1 MNLRGNLAGLSRRFT
16 LYLIVLHALLFGL
29 ALFLLRERPLLF
41 LGAEALILASLVLGM
56 GLSRRALEPLGY
68 TARFRDLLQEQN
80 YAARLLPG
88 GGSELNEL
96 AELFNSLLGA
106 LHQERLK
113 LGEQQGFLDRL
124 LEATPSA
131 VIVLDFDGK
140 ISLMNACAQSL
151 LALDDAPG
159 KPLRAW
165 LAGTARCLG
174 EAGSAAQARSLALLA
189 ALDALPAG
197 ESRLFS
203 DPDGRRYRGQRGQF
217 FDRGFARHFLLVDE
231 LTEELENSER
241 ATYEKLVRVLGHEV
255 NNTVAATGSV
265 LDSLLYYRSQLAERD
280 GEDFGTA
287 ISAVKRRNARLGEFI
302 ERFTRI
308 VKMPAPELRPASLQ
322 AIAEDI
328 LWLYREP
335 CRSRGIAL
343 GWEVCEEIAAL
354 PLDSQLLEQALL
366 NIVKNAME
374 AVEAT
379 MRDTGQDSG
388 YVRLALRREG
398 GGARL
403 SIADSG
409 GRLGLVPPG
418 QLFAPFFSTKKDGQG
433 IGLLFVREVLTRHGF
448 PYRLAADASG
458 ATRFDIWLPAAA

>member
-1 MNLRGNLAGLSRRFT
+1 MSILAQQASLGRRFA

-29 ALFLLRERPLLF
+29 ALLLLREQPLLF
-41 LGAEALILASLVLGM
+41 LGAEALILASLALGLR
-56 GLSRRALEPLGY
+56 LSRRALEPLGY

-88 GGSELNEL
+88 GGELDEL
-96 AELFNSLLGA
+96 AALFNSLLGA

-151 LALDDAPG
+151 LALEDAPG

-165 LAGTARCLG
+165 LAGEARCLG
-174 EAGSAAQARSLALLA
+174 AAGGAAQARSLALLA
-189 ALDALPAG
+189 ELDALPAG

-231 LTEELENSER
+231 LTEELESSER
-241 ATYEKLVRVLGHEV
+241 ATYDKLVRVLGHEV

-287 ISAVKRRNARLGEFI
+287 IAAVQRRNARLGEFI

-308 VKMPAPELRPASLQ
+308 VKMPAPELRPASPQ

-343 GWEVCEEIAAL
+343 GWDVCEPIAPL
-354 PLDSQLLEQALL
+354 PLDSQLFEQALL

-374 AVEAT
+374 AVEAS
-379 MRDTGQDSG
+379 MREAGQDSG
-388 YVRLALRREG
+388 AVRLSLRREG
-398 GGARL
+398 QGARL
-403 SIADSG
+403 TVRDSG
-409 GRLGLVPPG
+409 GRLDRVPPG
-418 QLFAPFFSTKKDGQG
+418 QLFAPFFSTKKEGQG

-448 PYRLAADASG
+448 AYRLAPDADG
-458 ATRFDIWLPAAA
+458 ATCFDIWLPAAP